1 MRREGDI
8 KANGQNIKGK
18 QKPHLTLKLQDN
30 ISIHT
35 INKCVNMDPILVKN

>member
-35 INKCVNMDPILVKN
+35 INKCVNIIVRKIK